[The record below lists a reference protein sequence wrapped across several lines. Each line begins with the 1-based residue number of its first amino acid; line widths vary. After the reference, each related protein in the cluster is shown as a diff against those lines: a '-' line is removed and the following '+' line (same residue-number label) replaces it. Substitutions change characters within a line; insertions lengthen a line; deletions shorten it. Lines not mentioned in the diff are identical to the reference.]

1 MSINATLIVQMIV
14 FAAFVWFTMKF
25 VWPPLAKAIQERQ
38 ERISEGLA
46 SAERSQRELAQAQ
59 ERSDEALRE
68 AREQAQQIIAQAN
81 QRGNDLVEEA
91 KQKAIEK
98 GDSLIAAAQAEIQQE
113 RNAAREDLRKQV
125 SALAVAGASKI
136 LNKELDA
143 QTHSGLL
150 DELAAQ
156 L

>member
-1 MSINATLIVQMIV
+1 VSINATLIIQMIV
-14 FAAFVWFTMKF
+14 FGAFVWFTMKF

-68 AREQAQQIIAQAN
+68 AREQAKQIIAQADK
-81 QRGNDLVEEA
+81 RGNDLVEEA
-91 KQKAIEK
+91 KQKAVEK
-98 GDSLIAAAQAEIQQE
+98 GEGLIAAAQAEIEQQ
-113 RNAAREDLRKQV
+113 RNAAREELRKQV
-125 SALAVAGASKI
+125 SALAVAGAGKI

-143 QTHSGLL
+143 QTHAGLL